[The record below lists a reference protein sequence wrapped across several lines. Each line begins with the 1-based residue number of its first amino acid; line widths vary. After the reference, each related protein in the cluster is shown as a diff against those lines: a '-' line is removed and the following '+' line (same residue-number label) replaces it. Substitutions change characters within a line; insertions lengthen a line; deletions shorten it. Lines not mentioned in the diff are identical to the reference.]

1 MKYAFNFK
9 SEEILDLYQKELDLY
24 LSKKKNGF
32 INWLLNKKEYSIIHK
47 FKNNTQRFNHY
58 IKVKNNRIIFIHDNF
73 RVYLKAVENENMTYS
88 LAIDISIENHCD
100 VSKENYW
107 FLNPIY
113 FIEILLISKF
123 LLLNNCRSSM
133 SILQKGLK
141 YALLKGSNILLLN
154 IVTINNE
161 NIVIHDLNVRQI
173 LRDMINR
180 AYVSLI
186 KNNNKLNIH
195 DRYERGMIISLYD
208 LVDENE
214 FLDWTYKYLYK

>member
-9 SEEILDLYQKELDLY
+9 SEEILDLYQKELDSC

-32 INWLLNKKEYSIIHK
+32 INWVLNNKEYSIINK
-47 FKNNTQRFNHY
+47 FKNNTQRFNHH
-58 IKVKNNRIIFIHDNF
+58 IKVKNNRIVFIHDNF
-73 RVYLKAVENENMTYS
+73 RVYLKAVENENRTYN
-88 LAIDISIENHCD
+88 LVIDISIEHHCD
-100 VSKENYW
+100 VNKENYW

-113 FIEILLISKF
+113 FIEILIISKF
-123 LLLNNCRSSM
+123 LLLNNYRSNM

-141 YALLKGSNILLLN
+141 YALLKGSHILLLN

-161 NIVIHDLNVRQI
+161 NIVIHDLNVRQM
-173 LRDMINR
+173 LRDMINKV
-180 AYVSLI
+180 YVSLI
-186 KNNNKLNIH
+186 KNNSKLNIH